1 MHSVP
6 SGDTRVRLD
15 KWLWAARFYKT
26 RTLASEEIDRGR
38 VRVNGA
44 AAKPAREV
52 HVGDVIELRQPGI
65 EREFRVVALS
75 AVRGPAP
82 VAQALYQESPESL
95 ARREAAAQLRRM
107 GAEPALAISQSRLG
121 RPTKRDRR
129 DLADWDRWSASLDD
143 DRR

>member
-1 MHSVP
+1 MHSPP

-26 RTLASEEIDRGR
+26 RTLAAEEIDRGR

-44 AAKPAREV
+44 AVKPAREV
-52 HVGDVIELRQPGI
+52 RVGDVIELRQPGI
-65 EREFRVVALS
+65 EREIRVVTLS
-75 AVRGPAP
+75 AVRGPAA
-82 VAQALYQESPESL
+82 VAQALYDESAESL

>member
-1 MHSVP
+1 MRSPP
-6 SGDTRVRLD
+6 SDDTRVRLD

-44 AAKPAREV
+44 AVKPAREV
-52 HVGDVIELRQPGI
+52 RVRDVIELRQPGI
-65 EREFRVVALS
+65 EREIRVVALS

-82 VAQALYQESPESL
+82 VAQALYEESPESL

-129 DLADWDRWSASLDD
+129 DLADWDRWSASVDD